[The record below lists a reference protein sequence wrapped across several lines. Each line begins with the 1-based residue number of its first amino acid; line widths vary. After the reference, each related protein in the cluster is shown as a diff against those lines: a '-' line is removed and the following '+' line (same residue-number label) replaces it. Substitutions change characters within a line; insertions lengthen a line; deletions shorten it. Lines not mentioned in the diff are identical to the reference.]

1 MADQENRGGNSDPDS
16 GEEDSVMGV
25 NLAEGCGAVNA
36 APQRA
41 EREARDMRER
51 RDLKFEVLSSKVK
64 NPRISDLDP
73 SRLARPASLARCAR
87 LSR

>member
-1 MADQENRGGNSDPDS
+1 MVGMAVQVSAKKIRSW
-16 GEEDSVMGV
+16 GV
-25 NLAEGCGAVNA
+25 NLAEGCEAVNA

-41 EREARDMRER
+41 EQEARDMRER
-51 RDLKFEVLSSKVK
+51 RDLKFDVLGSKVQ

-73 SRLARPASLARCAR
+73 SRLARPASLACRAR